1 MLFIDL
7 FWFAYVTY
15 HGRTTPHMPIC
26 RKGLAC
32 VEQELASLSTFSNEF
47 CWFPSPKIH
56 CISLLHLTDN
66 PISSIQ
72 SILQFEQLLALTAK
86 QLANIGGT
94 RQQRSVALK
103 TRSLLPLSSFLEV
116 VWDISTYTTCFHWAS
131 SCVVW

>member
-1 MLFIDL
+1 VLLIDL

-26 RKGLAC
+26 RKGLVC

-47 CWFPSPKIH
+47 CWYPSPKIH

-86 QLANIGGT
+86 QLATLEALASN
-94 RQQRSVALK
+94 VLLLK
-103 TRSLLPLSSFLEV
+103 TRSLSPLSSFLEV